1 MTTETRDA
9 NRDGWSAKR
18 FCPRCGQP
26 LQDRLWEG
34 ALRRF
39 CRRCGQPVYENPVP
53 AACVVVPDDAGR
65 ILLVRRGVAPQKGLW
80 CLPGGFVE
88 LGEAPETAA
97 LRELKEE
104 AGLKGRIEC
113 LLGLRSTPSRL
124 YHTILLAAYL
134 VRTEGQTPVAGDDAT
149 AARWF
154 APADLPAIAFDS
166 HRAIIQHFLDG
177 LYRNTVDSPM
187 DPGLR

>member
-1 MTTETRDA
+1 MTRGLKAILTTEPFA
-9 NRDGWSAKR
+9 ASRDGRAVNR

-26 LQDRLWEG
+26 LHDQFWEG
-34 ALRRF
+34 AVRRF
-39 CRRCGQPVYENPVP
+39 CRRCRQPVYENPVP
-53 AACVVVPDDAGR
+53 AACVVVPDGVGR

-80 CLPGGFVE
+80 CLPGGFIE
-88 LGEAPETAA
+88 LGEAPEAAA

-104 AGLKGRIEC
+104 AGLEGRIER

-154 APADLPAIAFDS
+154 DPADLPVIAFDS
-166 HRAIIQHFLDG
+166 HRAFIRSFRDG
-177 LYRNTVDSPM
+177 RHQQKT
-187 DPGLR
+187 